1 MALGREAQSGSRT
14 QPQWLRSVS
23 TDGALIARRGVAR
36 NEFCEFFDDFFGD
49 IGQTLPNPWKYAE
62 TSTSTNAAGDYV
74 NAADGR
80 YALTH
85 SADSE
90 QQIMRLDWGD
100 NLLINTSKKP
110 RLEIRAKINF
120 AGATFSADQRA
131 VFGFASA
138 WNATLDN
145 IATNAWFRVE
155 GASLNLYAET
165 DDGTTDRDDQD
176 TGDDI
181 VDDTFITLGIEFPT
195 PTLARFFVNGTQTH
209 ELAMAAL
216 AANTMVQPVIA
227 MQRDAGTEAEVL
239 TIDYVHAT
247 WERT

>member
-1 MALGREAQSGSRT
+1 MALGREAQNGGRT

-62 TSTSTNAAGDYV
+62 TSTSTNAAGDYA

-90 QQIMRLDWGD
+90 QQIMRIDWGD
-100 NLLINTSKKP
+100 QLMINLSKKP

-120 AGATFSADQRA
+120 AGAAFSADQRA
-131 VFGFASA
+131 VFGLASA
-138 WNATLDN
+138 WNNTLDS
-145 IATNAWFRVE
+145 IATNAWFRIE
-155 GASLNLYAET
+155 GASLNILAEV
-165 DDGTTDRDDQD
+165 DDGTTDDDDND
-176 TGDDI
+176 TGDDL
-181 VDDTFITLGIEFPT
+181 VDDTFVTLGIDFPSAT
-195 PTLARFFVNGTQTH
+195 VARFWVNGVQTE
-209 ELAMAAL
+209 ELPMAAL
-216 AANTMVQPVIA
+216 AANTLVQPVVA